1 MGTGRVRR
9 GKPISFDFSCSAAGE
24 LWPISEM
31 AVARVGGRLLG
42 WSCRHCGISHGA
54 TYAPDC
60 HGGNY
65 PRTAAEAPGSGGR
78 TDGLRTSPRR
88 EGRVV
93 GASEMATG
101 VVVGSA
107 MILAPASSPTVWPKN
122 AQAFPGTSATVL
134 APGCAVGAV
143 VAAIAMHPNL
153 FAHSS
158 RVFVPWRT
166 E

>member
-1 MGTGRVRR
+1 
-9 GKPISFDFSCSAAGE
+9 
-24 LWPISEM
+24 
-31 AVARVGGRLLG
+31 VAHFGDGGRPSWRPLIGVVLPPLWHQG
-42 WSCRHCGISHGA
+42 HGA